1 VSVVG
6 RGAVAST
13 LPENAHVRSVSVD
26 EAESISFGEDAEVS
40 HLSRGLWRCGVL
52 STTVHCKNI
61 RMSTDIL
68 RRVFSILTE
77 PLPYTFV
84 SID

>member
-1 VSVVG
+1 MSVVG

-61 RMSTDIL
+61 RMSTDIFTVHCS
-68 RRVFSILTE
+68 RQNTTPPQPSR
-77 PLPYTFV
+77 
-84 SID
+84 